1 MVALTKHFPQQ
12 VCNEML
18 NHDLPFD
25 PLLNHYWR
33 LICKDSELATLVID
47 NCLATLN
54 TSCLYDTS
62 DRTKYLDPLAAAVP
76 LKIFY
81 ALKEMLLCTDCKL
94 VRESVETGKLN
105 CNSINSLLF
114 QVSKSRFE
122 EIFTILIASLAC
134 YINTGPP
141 MSDKVVPV
149 NKVKSY
155 KAPPPLPLP
164 AQTVLDIIEG
174 FLTILDMEQLR
185 EVFNIAPDLAESKD
199 LWKFVELLAP
209 LAVALGNTL
218 GIHSGEM
225 KKFVFLLS
233 KFTSSTYEAQR
244 IASVS
249 LLCQFLTLSPT
260 GETVNTIM
268 LHLNSS
274 LNDPNLLA
282 RCCAVRGLGNLRYLN
297 EYDANSFMETS
308 LMALINALDV
318 NSEDPL
324 VNIPLESLRGL
335 MQIIGLAKLENL
347 KIYTVINNL
356 KEGFCF
362 SIKVGFFYL
371 IYR

>member
-1 MVALTKHFPQQ
+1 
-12 VCNEML
+12 
-18 NHDLPFD
+18 
-25 PLLNHYWR
+25 
-33 LICKDSELATLVID
+33 
-47 NCLATLN
+47 
-54 TSCLYDTS
+54 
-62 DRTKYLDPLAAAVP
+62 
-76 LKIFY
+76 
-81 ALKEMLLCTDCKL
+81 
-94 VRESVETGKLN
+94 
-105 CNSINSLLF
+105 
-114 QVSKSRFE
+114 
-122 EIFTILIASLAC
+122 
-134 YINTGPP
+134 
-141 MSDKVVPV
+141 MSDKMVPV
-149 NKVKSY
+149 NKAKSF
-155 KAPPPLPLP
+155 KPPPPLPWP

-249 LLCQFLTLSPT
+249 LLCQFLTLSPS

-318 NSEDPL
+318 NSDDPL

-347 KIYTVINNL
+347 RIYTVRNNKVMEVFVFRL
-356 KEGFCF
+356 KLAFVLPTDKPGHSDSTVPGEQLCGD
-362 SIKVGFFYL
+362 SSNLHQSVWAIVRAAGGTDADSKWEDLGGV
-371 IYR
+371 